1 MRNVAP
7 HSFVLVHEQY
17 KLTTWALCFSRDV
30 IVALASQ
37 FGQVTPRHNIHQP
50 LKNAL
55 SLYTVVGCMT
65 NNHLAIS

>member
-7 HSFVLVHEQY
+7 HSLVLVHEQY

-37 FGQVTPRHNIHQP
+37 FGQVTR
-50 LKNAL
+50 
-55 SLYTVVGCMT
+55 
-65 NNHLAIS
+65 AIITTHR